1 MYEKLNITEN
11 HLQALTLFTRG
22 FDREYYIREVQKLLK
37 ISPRTAQLI
46 LNDLEKKAVLESK
59 LKGKIRT
66 YRLKNTQSAIDYLI
80 IAEQYK
86 KISFLENKPM
96 IKEIITKITPSITGI
111 GLIFGS
117 YAKGLQKKESDLD
130 IFIAGDYD
138 KNTIKKTSE
147 LYGIELSAKS
157 YPREIF
163 EKEIKRDILLKEIQN
178 DHIIFQD
185 AERFIK
191 TAMVTTNG

>member
-11 HLQALTLFTRG
+11 HLQILCLFTRG

-46 LNDLEKKAVLESK
+46 LDDLEKKAVLESK
-59 LKGKIRT
+59 IKGKIRT
-66 YRLKNTQSAIDYLI
+66 YRLKNTHSTRDYLI
-80 IAEQYK
+80 LVEQYK
-86 KISFLENKPM
+86 KISILEKKPM
-96 IKEIITKITPSITGI
+96 IKEIITKITPAIIGI

-117 YAKGLQKKESDLD
+117 YAKSLEKKESDLD
-130 IFIAGDYD
+130 IFIDGDYD
-138 KNTIKKTSE
+138 KNEIKKISE
-147 LYGIELSAKS
+147 LYGVEISVKS

-163 EKEIKRDILLKEIQN
+163 KKEIKRDILIKEILN

-185 AERFIK
+185 AEGFIN
-191 TAMVTTNG
+191 TVMVAING